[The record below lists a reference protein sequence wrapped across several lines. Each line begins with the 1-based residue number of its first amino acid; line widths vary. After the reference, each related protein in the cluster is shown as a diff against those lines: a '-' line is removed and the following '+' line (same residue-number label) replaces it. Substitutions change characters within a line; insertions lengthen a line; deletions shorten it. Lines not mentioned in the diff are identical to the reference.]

1 MNEIIIMLN
10 QANEENIV
18 FNKEQID
25 FFDKYL
31 KELIEKSNKKANQ

>member
-1 MNEIIIMLN
+1 MDEIIIMLN

-31 KELIEKSNKKANQ
+31 KELIEKSNKKAKQ

>member
-25 FFDKYL
+25 FFDKYV
-31 KELIEKSNKKANQ
+31 KELIEKSNKKEKQ

>member
-31 KELIEKSNKKANQ
+31 KELIEKSNVTV

>member
-31 KELIEKSNKKANQ
+31 KELIEKSNKKVKQ

>member
-31 KELIEKSNKKANQ
+31 KELIEKSNKKAKQ

>member
-31 KELIEKSNKKANQ
+31 KELIEKSNKKTKQ

>member
-18 FNKEQID
+18 FNKEQIE

>member
-18 FNKEQID
+18 FNKEQIG

>member
-1 MNEIIIMLN
+1 MLN

-25 FFDKYL
+25 FFYKYL

>member
-18 FNKEQID
+18 FNQEQID

-31 KELIEKSNKKANQ
+31 KELIEKSNKKAKQ